1 MWLLGKQYL
10 LFYLFSVIL
19 KILPFPFSH
28 VKMYIHIFTPL
39 SNSISE
45 YEQKVF
51 SRYDI
56 DTLGINI
63 HILEPMRL

>member
-1 MWLLGKQYL
+1 
-10 LFYLFSVIL
+10 
-19 KILPFPFSH
+19 
-28 VKMYIHIFTPL
+28 MYIHIFTPL

-45 YEQKVF
+45 YEQIVF